1 MRGLGFTV
9 LLVVGGQCWS
19 GDFNEYITLLQQK
32 CQTLI
37 RTKIYLSVFS
47 DMIGLDDIFNK
58 GFISQCNSDQL
69 DSINLQINQNYQIS
83 VLMFDHFDSLVLC
96 LR

>member
-1 MRGLGFTV
+1 MNNITFH
-9 LLVVGGQCWS
+9 
-19 GDFNEYITLLQQK
+19 YITLHYII
-32 CQTLI
+32 T
-37 RTKIYLSVFS
+37 TKMSNSNMDQDLSRCFS
-47 DMIGLDDIFNK
+47 DMIVLEDIFNK

-96 LR
+96 LRERLATSEPQRI